1 MFSAMRCSLE
11 LEDDEPEPRALEPRR
26 AAAAA
31 AATAEQ
37 LQRQQHAA
45 AARWPGSS
53 SKQQY
58 AVEKHGGGGEEKD
71 RAESGQ
77 KQLEEAWRLALG
89 FRRGRDW
96 GNMRLND
103 GNIQNVWMRG
113 TKLPGQGFICGYC
126 GFVNHGGGATRL
138 RDHLGAIVGEVKQCN
153 SVPRAVRDA
162 IKALQKSTMEK
173 KREKEQPS
181 VLNPETHYRHNFS
194 SNPEYAQTLTD
205 VIEKMADTPEDAVQ
219 AIQEIGF
226 FRECQGRF
234 SHPTA
239 RAGASSMPPS
249 QLDRSAHER
258 NHKSKNG
265 KRVRSDEDEFEFLD
279 SEDGD
284 GDEGEFEDALSDGD
298 DESGEVNS
306 DDDHDDNRVE
316 ISPRVEASSEGD
328 RNANGRRSAR
338 IHPKKMRIQSLYARE

>member
-1 MFSAMRCSLE
+1 M
-11 LEDDEPEPRALEPRR
+11 
-26 AAAAA
+26 
-31 AATAEQ
+31 
-37 LQRQQHAA
+37 H
-45 AARWPGSS
+45 
-53 SKQQY
+53 
-58 AVEKHGGGGEEKD
+58 
-71 RAESGQ
+71 
-77 KQLEEAWRLALG
+77 
-89 FRRGRDW
+89 
-96 GNMRLND
+96 
-103 GNIQNVWMRG
+103 G
-113 TKLPGQGFICGYC
+113 TKLPGQGFKCGYC

-162 IKALQKSTMEK
+162 MKALQKSTMEK
-173 KREKEQPS
+173 KWEREQRKLRLERDLLQGLHGEDNVIDLETNEEDQPRMMAAIHAMEAQLGEGSPQFRRFMSKVSQRVQNMERNTLVVAAS

-194 SNPEYAQTLTD
+194 SNPEYAQALTD
-205 VIEKMADTPEDAVQ
+205 VIEKMAETPEDAVQ

-234 SHPTA
+234 NRPTA

-249 QLDRSAHER
+249 PNLDDIYASQLDRSAHER
-258 NHKSKNG
+258 NPKRKNG

-298 DESGEVNS
+298 DESAEVNS

-328 RNANGRRSAR
+328 HNANGRRSAR

>member
-96 GNMRLND
+96 GNMRQLLE
-103 GNIQNVWMRG
+103 ITSFWVVMYLLCV
-113 TKLPGQGFICGYC
+113 TL
-126 GFVNHGGGATRL
+126 
-138 RDHLGAIVGEVKQCN
+138 
-153 SVPRAVRDA
+153 SV
-162 IKALQKSTMEK
+162 
-173 KREKEQPS
+173 
-181 VLNPETHYRHNFS
+181 
-194 SNPEYAQTLTD
+194 
-205 VIEKMADTPEDAVQ
+205 
-219 AIQEIGF
+219 EIGLLF
-226 FRECQGRF
+226 
-234 SHPTA
+234 
-239 RAGASSMPPS
+239 
-249 QLDRSAHER
+249 
-258 NHKSKNG
+258 
-265 KRVRSDEDEFEFLD
+265 V
-279 SEDGD
+279 
-284 GDEGEFEDALSDGD
+284 
-298 DESGEVNS
+298 
-306 DDDHDDNRVE
+306 
-316 ISPRVEASSEGD
+316 
-328 RNANGRRSAR
+328 
-338 IHPKKMRIQSLYARE
+338 